1 LDRSAVPSTHFRACR
16 GREAVVDILLR
27 LDVDGPP
34 HQNPDGEEMP
44 SPHLHV
50 YREGYGDKWAVP
62 VPAEFTDTSDLV
74 CTLRDFM
81 KYCNV
86 QECPSI
92 QRGVE

>member
-1 LDRSAVPSTHFRACR
+1 M
-16 GREAVVDILLR
+16 LR

>member
-1 LDRSAVPSTHFRACR
+1 
-16 GREAVVDILLR
+16 
-27 LDVDGPP
+27 
-34 HQNPDGEEMP
+34 MP